1 MAIERQGSQ
10 SVELYARWAAMWNEE
25 LEISEQI
32 MAEKFVAHLTANVTT
47 PPADICGALRG
58 WIQAVQSRSS
68 EIG

>member
-1 MAIERQGSQ
+1 MAIERQRSQ

-25 LEISEQI
+25 LEIPEQI
-32 MAEKFVAHLTANVTT
+32 MARKFVAHLTGDATT

-68 EIG
+68 EMG